1 MRIMKGTFE
10 IKRTDS
16 NDGDFKALVSR
27 LDEDLWSRYG
37 EMQLEYRK
45 WNVIENLPTVVVVY
59 AGDKPVGCGC
69 FKQFETG
76 TVELKRMFVDPAYRS
91 KGIGAAIIAELEKWA
106 KEMDHHSMVLETAIG
121 QPEALHLYRKHGFT
135 DIPRY
140 GQYADKT
147 QSICMKKSLV

>member
-1 MRIMKGTFE
+1 MITV
-10 IKRTDS
+10 KRTNS
-16 NDGDFKALVSR
+16 NDKDFQALVAR

-59 AGDKPVGCGC
+59 ANDTPVGCGC
-69 FKQFETG
+69 FKHFEEG

-106 KEMDHHSMVLETAIG
+106 IELGHTEMVLETAIR
-121 QPEALHLYRKHGFT
+121 QQEALHLYRKYGFT

-147 QSICMKKSLV
+147 QSICMKKLLASS